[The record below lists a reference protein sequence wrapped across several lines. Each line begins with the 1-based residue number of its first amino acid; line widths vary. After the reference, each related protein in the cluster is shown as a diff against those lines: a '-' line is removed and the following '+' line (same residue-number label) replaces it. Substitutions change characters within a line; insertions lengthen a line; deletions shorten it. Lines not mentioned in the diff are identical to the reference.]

1 MVKGYPQKRSCRRWK
16 LFVISVGCPHIWS
29 SIRHCIFTVV
39 PVGVQ
44 WEEVG
49 VLLYIVVMVKEQSG
63 SEADAVWLRLSV
75 MAHIHHE
82 PVSGSEPG
90 RGVFLFFFFFFKPQQ
105 MPWTESPQ
113 QGWCHTDLTLHPSAT
128 AAAFTAHSLP
138 TAVWSICRLQITY
151 LKVSS

>member
-90 RGVFLFFFFFFKPQQ
+90 RGVFLFFFFFLNRSRCPELRVPSRAGVIQTWLSIHQPPLPLSQHTPSQQ
-105 MPWTESPQ
+105 PCDPFV
-113 QGWCHTDLTLHPSAT
+113 A
-128 AAAFTAHSLP
+128 
-138 TAVWSICRLQITY
+138 CR
-151 LKVSS
+151 